1 MREQQWDMR
10 LTPGFRDSYHKG
22 TWILGVV
29 AVAIGVGMTVVKPI
43 PRKQLL
49 AGGYMSQ

>member
-1 MREQQWDMR
+1 MR